1 MEGEFPG
8 EEVKIAMDNMDV
20 NGNPMGMGFASRGDF
35 ARDMGIKMLSEDA
48 NVDIMYFVGCYASLT
63 KETRRLP
70 NIL

>member
-1 MEGEFPG
+1 
-8 EEVKIAMDNMDV
+8 
-20 NGNPMGMGFASRGDF
+20 MGMGFASRGDF
-35 ARDMGIKMLSEDA
+35 ARDMGIKMLSEDT